1 MPEWFNGAVSKTV
14 IPIFGIGGSNPPLSA
29 RIIKGNMIKK
39 ILLMVLISS
48 TLGILSYLGGFP
60 REQSFIIS
68 IFFISILGTL
78 FFWDFRLSFVFIG
91 SGVLLLSHTVNLE
104 NFIKF
109 ASLDVI
115 LFLIGMMIVVGMM
128 KEAGFFHWLITM
140 FLRARNLDGKKLF
153 ILIMVISALSS
164 ALMDEVSS
172 MIVMMA
178 VILEICSFLEV
189 NPVPMV
195 ISSVLATNTGS
206 ASTVLGNPIG
216 VLIAARGK
224 LSFENFLTFALPV
237 SIVVLGFTIFVLC
250 IAYRNY
256 IKEISLKLKPHQEN
270 KAFLYLIS
278 IPPDVRTK
286 ISMLIFGVT
295 VLLIA
300 LHRRMEILFGLDE
313 NSMLIM
319 LPVIS
324 AGVVMVYRHDKAR
337 YYVEHEVEWNSL
349 LFFMFLFAQAG
360 VIQVSGVADLLAKKI
375 INIIGNNPRILLGS
389 ILFSSGLLSSV
400 LDNVVVVASY
410 VPIVKSLHMFSSNL
424 KPVWW
429 SILFGGCFGGN
440 ITMIGSTANIVA
452 LGLLEKKHNIKIA
465 FSQWLKVGLAVGS
478 LSMLVS
484 YLIIIAFFKF

>member
-1 MPEWFNGAVSKTV
+1 MA
-14 IPIFGIGGSNPPLSA
+14 
-29 RIIKGNMIKK
+29 KK
-39 ILLMVLISS
+39 ILLMILISL
-48 TLGILSYLGGFP
+48 TLGVLSYFGGFP
-60 REQSFIIS
+60 LKQSFIIS
-68 IFFISILGTL
+68 IFSISILGTL

-91 SGVLLLSHTVNLE
+91 SSLLLLTHAVDLE

-140 FLRARNLDGKKLF
+140 FLRVRNLDGKRLV
-153 ILIMVISALSS
+153 ILLMLISALLA

-172 MIVMMA
+172 IIVMMA
-178 VILEICSFLEV
+178 VILEICNFLEV

-195 ISSVLATNTGS
+195 ISSVLATNIGS

-224 LSFENFLTFALPV
+224 LSFEDFLTFALPV
-237 SIVVLGFTIFVLC
+237 SIVVLGFTIFILC

-270 KAFLYLIS
+270 KAFLHLIS
-278 IPPDVRTK
+278 IPPDFRTR
-286 ISMLIFGVT
+286 ISMLIFGIT
-295 VLLIA
+295 VLFIA
-300 LHRRMEILFGLDE
+300 LHKRLEILFQLEE

-319 LPVIS
+319 LPIIS
-324 AGVVMVYRHDKAR
+324 AGIVMIYRHDKAR

-360 VIQVSGVADLLAKKI
+360 IIQASGVGNVLAKKI
-375 INIIGNNPRILLGS
+375 TDTIGNNPRILLGS
-389 ILFSSGLLSSV
+389 ILFSGGLLSSV

-410 VPIVKSLHMFSSNL
+410 VPIVKSLHMFGSNL
-424 KPVWW
+424 KLIWW
-429 SILFGGCFGGN
+429 SILFGACYGGN

-452 LGLLEKKHNIKIA
+452 LGILEKKHNIKIN
-465 FSQWLKVGLAVGS
+465 FFQWLKVGLVVGL
-478 LSMLVS
+478 LSMLIS
-484 YLIIIAFFKF
+484 YFIIIFFS

>member
-1 MPEWFNGAVSKTV
+1 MA
-14 IPIFGIGGSNPPLSA
+14 
-29 RIIKGNMIKK
+29 KK
-39 ILLMVLISS
+39 ILLMILISL
-48 TLGILSYLGGFP
+48 TLGVLSYFGGFP
-60 REQSFIIS
+60 LKQSFIIS
-68 IFFISILGTL
+68 IFSISILGTL

-91 SGVLLLSHTVNLE
+91 SSLLLLTHAVDLE

-140 FLRARNLDGKKLF
+140 FLRVRNLDGKRLV
-153 ILIMVISALSS
+153 ILLMLISALLA

-172 MIVMMA
+172 IIVMMA
-178 VILEICSFLEV
+178 VILEICNFLEV

-195 ISSVLATNTGS
+195 ISSVLATNIGS

-224 LSFENFLTFALPV
+224 LSFEDFLTFALPV
-237 SIVVLGFTIFVLC
+237 SIVVLGFTIFILC

-270 KAFLYLIS
+270 KAFLHLIS
-278 IPPDVRTK
+278 IPPDFRTR
-286 ISMLIFGVT
+286 ISMLIFGIT
-295 VLLIA
+295 VLFIA
-300 LHRRMEILFGLDE
+300 LHKRLEILFQLE
-313 NSMLIM
+313 KNSMLIM
-319 LPVIS
+319 LPIIS
-324 AGVVMVYRHDKAR
+324 AGIVMIYRHDKAR

-360 VIQVSGVADLLAKKI
+360 VIQASGVGNVLAKKI
-375 INIIGNNPRILLGS
+375 TDTIGNNPRILLGS
-389 ILFSSGLLSSV
+389 ILFSGGLLSSV

-410 VPIVKSLHMFSSNL
+410 VPIVKSLHMFGSNL
-424 KPVWW
+424 KLIWW
-429 SILFGGCFGGN
+429 SILFGACYGGN

-452 LGLLEKKHNIKIA
+452 LGILEKKHNIKIN
-465 FSQWLKVGLAVGS
+465 FFQWLKVGLVVGL
-478 LSMLVS
+478 LSMLIS
-484 YLIIIAFFKF
+484 YFIIIFFS

>member
-1 MPEWFNGAVSKTV
+1 MRPVDV
-14 IPIFGIGGSNPPLSA
+14 GSDLSDPLHLVWKRNSMA
-29 RIIKGNMIKK
+29 KK
-39 ILLMVLISS
+39 ILLMIIISL
-48 TLGILSYLGGFP
+48 TLGVLSYFGGFP
-60 REQSFIIS
+60 LKQSFIIC
-68 IFFISILGTL
+68 IFSISILGTL

-91 SGVLLLSHTVNLE
+91 SSILLLIHAVDLE

-115 LFLIGMMIVVGMM
+115 LFLIGMMIAVGMM

-140 FLRARNLDGKKLF
+140 FLRVRNLNGKKLF
-153 ILIMVISALSS
+153 ILIMLISALSS
-164 ALMDEVSS
+164 GLMDEVSS
-172 MIVMMA
+172 MIIMMA
-178 VILEICSFLEV
+178 VILEIFSFLEV

-195 ISSVLATNTGS
+195 ISSVLATNIGS

-216 VLIAARGK
+216 VLIAARSK

-237 SIVVLGFTIFVLC
+237 SIVVLGFSIFVLC

-256 IKEISLKLKPHQEN
+256 IKEISLRLKPHQEN
-270 KAFLYLIS
+270 KDFLYLIS
-278 IPPDVRTK
+278 IPPDIRTK
-286 ISMLIFGVT
+286 MSMLIFGVM

-300 LHRRMEILFGLDE
+300 LHRRMEILFQLGE

-319 LPVIS
+319 IPIIF
-324 AGVVMVYRHDKAR
+324 AGIVMIYRHDKAR

-360 VIQVSGVADLLAKKI
+360 VLQASGVGNILAKEI
-375 INIIGNNPRILLGS
+375 LGIIGNHPKILLGS
-389 ILFSSGLLSSV
+389 ILFSSGLMSSV

-410 VPIVKSLHMFSSNL
+410 VPIVNSLHMFSSNL

-452 LGLLEKKHNIKIA
+452 LGILEKKLNVKIA
-465 FSQWLKVGLAVGS
+465 FSQWLKVGLLVGF
-478 LSMLVS
+478 LSMLIS
-484 YLIIIAFFKF
+484 YFMIIAFF